1 MRAFIN
7 SQKNQFLDAFGQK
20 IILQNGADFRG
31 IVESRPIVIEGT
43 EGLIE
48 DHELYFTASPRN
60 DISIGSIVHIEL
72 NNEDKEVIPIPLNT
86 YTIYNIESDLSGMV
100 NYYFRRE

>member
-31 IVESRPIVIEGT
+31 IVESRPIVIEGS

-48 DHELYFTASPRN
+48 DSELYFTASPRT
-60 DISIGSIVHIEL
+60 DIAIGSIVHLEL
-72 NNEDKEVIPIPLNT
+72 NDAEMDVIPSPLNT
-86 YTIYNIESDLSGMV
+86 YTVYNIESDLSGMV